1 MIQTPRQT
9 IALQVLE
16 AAKDAGDQMV
26 VNACRRVITANRLGW
41 RKHGCA
47 ADLKLVYEFYEAARV

>member
-9 IALQVLE
+9 IAMQILE
-16 AAKDAGDQMV
+16 AAQDAGDQLV
-26 VNACRRVITANRLGW
+26 IAACRRVITANRLGW

-47 ADLKLVYEFYEAARV
+47 ADLKLVYEFYEATHV